1 MPFSDLCEHDF
12 SHFPGK
18 RRACCG
24 CPETEIGVEQQPL
37 RAMLEVQWRRGDVT
51 EQIWNCA
58 IVRKGCGAMMH
69 WFEE

>member
-1 MPFSDLCEHDF
+1 
-12 SHFPGK
+12 
-18 RRACCG
+18 
-24 CPETEIGVEQQPL
+24 
-37 RAMLEVQWRRGDVT
+37 MLEVQWRRGDVT